1 MNKWYDLTEKDREKI
16 KQKEMWLQKLR
27 DKQLKTK
34 TNE

>member
-1 MNKWYDLTEKDREKI
+1 MNKWYDLTEKDRKKI